1 MVENIRIFN
10 EKIILFK
17 SKIENKDNLFIFEPN
32 KFDIFLDNIFKT
44 IYLVLLK
51 LNKYLLNKSYFMD
64 KNNNQSEQK
73 FLNIQKKIQD
83 QDKIINKSIQL
94 NYDLSNQINLLN
106 NKINELLKHN
116 EKKTSFIK
124 KDTSMTKEEFF
135 QSENLRLSNELH
147 EARKKYEIMKVEI
160 NKFENQRSNI
170 IKKINSLIL
179 KLRMVM
185 F

>member
-64 KNNNQSEQK
+64 KKNNNQSEQK

-116 EKKTSFIK
+116 EKKHHLLK
-124 KDTSMTKEEFF
+124 KTL
-135 QSENLRLSNELH
+135 Q
-147 EARKKYEIMKVEI
+147 
-160 NKFENQRSNI
+160 
-170 IKKINSLIL
+170 
-179 KLRMVM
+179 
-185 F
+185 